1 MHPISRTLIALA
13 LAAAGVTTSHA
24 ATVDVKFDT
33 PIFNGTPGP
42 GPSYDVVT
50 ITYPKLVGQGT
61 QSATVAAGRFQGTAS
76 NLVGVEA
83 SIFVDGLDDL
93 FMYCYD
99 IYEQV
104 GAGWNATYTIN
115 FDGATART
123 LDFLGAVNA
132 VLSTGQ
138 AQTDPYAWLH
148 PTSGTMAAA
157 IQLGIWESRYDD
169 GDWSLAGGSFRA
181 SGVEAQTS
189 TYLNSFF
196 AAIGTTPSLHSRY
209 VMTLEA
215 NGVQD
220 MITGDPPAL
229 VPEPG
234 TMALFG
240 LAALGLLGSR
250 RRPTTAT

>member
-1 MHPISRTLIALA
+1 MHPISRAFTALA
-13 LAAAGVTTSHA
+13 LAAVGAAGQA

-42 GPSYDVVT
+42 GPSHDVVT
-50 ITYPKLVGQGT
+50 ITYPKLVGTGS

-76 NLVGVEA
+76 NLVGVDA
-83 SIFVDGLDDL
+83 SIFVDGIDDL
-93 FMYCYD
+93 YMYCYD

-104 GAGWNATYTIN
+104 GAGWNTTYTIN
-115 FDGATART
+115 FDGAVART

-132 VLSTGQ
+132 VLSANS

-148 PTSGTMAAA
+148 PTSGYMAAA

-169 GDWSLAGGSFRA
+169 DGWSLGSGSFRA
-181 SGVEAQTS
+181 SGLETQTS
-189 TYLNSFF
+189 SYLNSFF
-196 AAIGTTPSLHSRY
+196 AAIGSTPSLQSRY

-215 NGVQD
+215 RGVQD

-234 TMALFG
+234 TLALFG

-250 RRPTTAT
+250 RQRAALTA